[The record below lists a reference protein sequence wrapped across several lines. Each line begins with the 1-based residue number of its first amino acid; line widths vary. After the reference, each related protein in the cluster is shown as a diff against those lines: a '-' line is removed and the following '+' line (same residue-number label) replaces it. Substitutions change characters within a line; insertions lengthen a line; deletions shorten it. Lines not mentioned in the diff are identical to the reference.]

1 MTCSRNRFVL
11 TVVSTTLLA
20 MVSNVQA
27 FTLSPL
33 TQLNTRSTT
42 AHCTQIHAQ
51 KDNRPMEMENMK
63 KGMASLLVASTICLS
78 TLSINSPAATAYDDY
93 SYSDM
98 NDVDTVEKV
107 VKSLKDASGD
117 AAASFKAFESIN
129 EIITEG
135 KGVGGM
141 ISSCKFFFTYPI
153 LIKMKSWIK
162 RAGFF
167 KHGRHT
173 AGIAFI
179 SFLSITCKYPPDFT
193 HQLYLDELNP
203 ILSSRSK
210 T

>member
-1 MTCSRNRFVL
+1 MTCNRNRFVL
-11 TVVSTTLLA
+11 TVISTALLA

-27 FTLSPL
+27 FTLTPV
-33 TQLNTRSTT
+33 TQITTRSTA

-63 KGMASLLVASTICLS
+63 RGIASLLVASTICLS
-78 TLSINSPAATAYDDY
+78 TLNINSPAAIAYDDY
-93 SYSDM
+93 SDM
-98 NDVDTVEKV
+98 NDADTVEKV

-141 ISSCKFFFTYPI
+141 ISSCKFFFINPI
-153 LIKMKSWIK
+153 FSKMKSWIK
-162 RAGFF
+162 RASFF

-173 AGIAFI
+173 AGITFI
-179 SFLSITCKYPPDFT
+179 KFLSI
-193 HQLYLDELNP
+193 YLQT
-203 ILSSRSK
+203 SSKFYSPTINLRIEFNSI
-210 T
+210 

>member
-1 MTCSRNRFVL
+1 
-11 TVVSTTLLA
+11 
-20 MVSNVQA
+20 
-27 FTLSPL
+27 
-33 TQLNTRSTT
+33 
-42 AHCTQIHAQ
+42 
-51 KDNRPMEMENMK
+51 MEMENMK
-63 KGMASLLVASTICLS
+63 RGIASLLVASTICLS
-78 TLSINSPAATAYDDY
+78 TLNINSPAAIAYDDY
-93 SYSDM
+93 SDM
-98 NDVDTVEKV
+98 NDADTVEKV

-141 ISSCKFFFTYPI
+141 ISSCKFFFINPI
-153 LIKMKSWIK
+153 FSKMKSWIK
-162 RAGFF
+162 RASFF

>member
-1 MTCSRNRFVL
+1 
-11 TVVSTTLLA
+11 
-20 MVSNVQA
+20 
-27 FTLSPL
+27 
-33 TQLNTRSTT
+33 
-42 AHCTQIHAQ
+42 
-51 KDNRPMEMENMK
+51 MEMENMK

-193 HQLYLDELNP
+193 HQPYLDELNP